1 MGVPEPLARNTRRS
15 GAIDTFETLEPRTAA
30 RTRRQTRQE
39 DDYAEASSQGA
50 EPVDTGASSGRVTT
64 KEIRKI
70 IEHLQHTINEQTAL
84 IQATRTELREVK
96 HNQNELQTQNEKLQ
110 EEIRALR
117 SQVDGLNRPTP
128 TRPWATVV
136 ANAEKPEHQENHR
149 RAEKEKNCVRISTQR
164 SPSDTADT
172 EGNGNEFSRY
182 LPIPAVNNHIRT
194 ALLNAPSTQDV
205 QVAGIGTTKTG

>member
-1 MGVPEPLARNTRRS
+1 MADPPTGVPEPLARNTRRS
-15 GAIDTFETLEPRTAA
+15 GAIDASDTLEPRIAP

-39 DDYAEASSQGA
+39 DDYAEASAQAA
-50 EPVDTGASSGRVTT
+50 EPADTGASHGRVTT

-70 IEHLQHTINEQTAL
+70 IEQLQHTIDEQTAL

-110 EEIRALR
+110 EEIQALR
-117 SQVDGLNRPTP
+117 PQVDSLSGPTAS
-128 TRPWATVV
+128 RSWATVV
-136 ANAEKPEHQENHR
+136 ANAEKPERRENHR

-164 SPSDTADT
+164 SPDDTPDT
-172 EGNGNEFSRY
+172 EKNGNEFCRY
-182 LPIPAVNNHIRT
+182 LPILAVNNHIRT

-205 QVAGIGTTKTG
+205 